1 MKPRDAVAVS
11 ILLGFAIAMP
21 GRADPMPWAG
31 TLEFELVSRS
41 PVAFTGSGV
50 ATLNGSN
57 GGVHLSALG
66 LAGGIT
72 GSATILPLTDPET
85 ATLLSVR
92 VAVTLGTGTLYP
104 FAPPAPPSQPQLTQ
118 RTLPVRG
125 ALKFCFLFP
134 GCSIYLPLPLTINQG
149 RTGVGVGGGLL
160 TVGGFGSGPAISRQ
174 GAPWTL
180 RTATLPIATTGGGSA
195 TLVATGWVHGP
206 LTFTSSTAVAGGS
219 VSLVTPVRVISDA
232 GLALGMFA
240 RLTLRF
246 IPEPGLELLL
256 GSGIAALAIMGRGR
270 MRP

>member
-1 MKPRDAVAVS
+1 MRPRSAVVVS
-11 ILLGFAIAMP
+11 VLLGLNIATP
-21 GRADPMPWAG
+21 GRADSMPWAG
-31 TLEFELVSRS
+31 TLAFEFIARP

-50 ATLNGSN
+50 AAVNGSN

-66 LAGGIT
+66 LAGGIS
-72 GSATILPLTDPET
+72 GDATILPLTDPET

-92 VAVTLGTGTLYP
+92 AAVTLGAGTLSP
-104 FAPPAPPSQPQLTQ
+104 FAPPAPPGQPQLTQ

-125 ALKFCFLFP
+125 AVKFCLFFP
-134 GCSIYLPLPLTINQG
+134 GCGSYLLLPLTIDQG
-149 RTGVGVGGGLL
+149 QTGVGVGGGLL
-160 TVGGFGSGPAISRQ
+160 TVGAFGSGPAISVQ

-206 LTFTSSTAVAGGS
+206 LSFSSSTAVTGGS

-232 GLALGMFA
+232 GQAFAMFT

-246 IPEPGLELLL
+246 IPEPGLVLLL
-256 GSGIAALAIMGRGR
+256 GSGISALTLLGRGR

>member
-50 ATLNGSN
+50 GAVNGSS

-72 GSATILPLTDPET
+72 GTATIPLTDPEA
-85 ATLLSVR
+85 ATLLSLR
-92 VAVTLGTGTLYP
+92 ALVTLGTGTLFP
-104 FAPPAPPSQPQLTQ
+104 FAPPAPPSQPQLLQ
-118 RTLPVRG
+118 RILPVRG
-125 ALKFCFLFP
+125 AVKFCILFP
-134 GCSIYLPLPLTINQG
+134 GCANYLPLPLTINQG

-160 TVGGFGSGPAISRQ
+160 TVGGFGSGPAISLQ

-246 IPEPGLELLL
+246 IPEPGLVLLL
-256 GSGIAALAIMGRGR
+256 GSGIAALAMMGRGR

>member
-1 MKPRDAVAVS
+1 MKPRDSAVVS
-11 ILLGFAIAMP
+11 ILLGLAVASP
-21 GRADPMPWAG
+21 ARADPMPWAG
-31 TLEFELVSRS
+31 TLEFAFVARP

-50 ATLNGSN
+50 AALSGSL

-72 GSATILPLTDPET
+72 GSATILPVTDPET

-92 VAVTLGTGTLYP
+92 ATVTLGTGTLSP
-104 FAPPAPPSQPQLTQ
+104 FAPSAPTSRPQLTQ
-118 RTLPVRG
+118 RILPVRG
-125 ALKFCFLFP
+125 AVKFCVLFP
-134 GCSIYLPLPLTINQG
+134 GCASYLPLPLTINQG
-149 RTGVGVGGGLL
+149 QTGVGIGGGLL
-160 TVGGFGSGPAISRQ
+160 TVGAFGGGPAISLQ

-180 RTATLPIATTGGGSA
+180 RIATLPIATTGGGSA

-232 GLALGMFA
+232 GQALGMFA

-246 IPEPGLELLL
+246 VPEPGLVLLL
-256 GSGIAALAIMGRGR
+256 GSGISALAVMGRGR